1 MTIKPDKIFAVVDEA
16 GVAAYTQIILKG
28 IGAGKGVLD
37 VTGDI
42 GSQFNYFGT
51 AVAPYDRHVDETP
64 KDKDGNTYKKLMPI
78 EDVLKIL
85 TIPGDRQKAYASEF
99 ATAFSDSGY
108 ELDAEDDMR
117 HPLEIVSGTS
127 PIGFAVSVLRV
138 AGLPIANDVRHAT
151 NLYVLE
157 DQHENRVVVL
167 GDQKISPYLEKS
179 LREEGLIYL
188 HYTNPTAINQIND
201 LFGDGLKAR
210 ASRDMSF
217 RFTDIQN
224 IMQNVIYALSL
235 QQEALGNDDGE
246 SHEISAGTT
255 IGKFFV
261 DVFKLQKHL
270 DVDPAENATLML
282 RSTPKAPPAIKR

>member
-16 GVAAYTQIILKG
+16 GVAAYTQVILKG
-28 IGAGKGVLD
+28 MSAGKGVLD

-51 AVAPYDRHVDETP
+51 AVAPYDRQSDETP

-99 ATAFSDSGY
+99 ASTFSDSGY
-108 ELDAEDDMR
+108 ESDAEDDMR
-117 HPLEIVSGTS
+117 QPLEIVSGTS
-127 PIGFAVSVLRV
+127 PIGFAISVLRV
-138 AGLPIANDVRHAT
+138 AGLPMANDVRHAT
-151 NLYVLE
+151 NIYVLE
-157 DQHENRVVVL
+157 DQRENRVVVL
-167 GDQKISPYLEKS
+167 GNQKISPYLEKS
-179 LREEGLIYL
+179 LREEGLVYL
-188 HYTNPTAINQIND
+188 HCTNPTAVDQIND
-201 LFGDGLKAR
+201 LFADGLKAR

-217 RFTDIQN
+217 RFTDIQS

-246 SHEISAGTT
+246 SHQISAGTT

-270 DVDPAENATLML
+270 DVDPAENVTLML
-282 RSTPKAPPAIKR
+282 RSTPKPPPAIKR

>member
-16 GVAAYTQIILKG
+16 GVAAYTQVILKG

-42 GSQFNYFGT
+42 GAQFNYFGT
-51 AVAPYDRHVDETP
+51 AVAPYDRQSYDTP
-64 KDKDGNTYKKLMPI
+64 TDQDGNTYKKLMPI

-99 ATAFSDSGY
+99 AAAFSDSGD

-117 HPLEIVSGTS
+117 QPLEIVSGTW

-138 AGLPIANDVRHAT
+138 AGLPMANDVRHAT
-151 NLYVLE
+151 NIYVLE

-167 GDQKISPYLEKS
+167 GNQKISPYLERA
-179 LREEGLIYL
+179 LREEGLLYL
-188 HYTNPTAINQIND
+188 HCTNPTAIDQIND
-201 LFGDGLKAR
+201 LFADGLKAR

-235 QQEALGNDDGE
+235 QQETSSHHDGE
-246 SHEISAGTT
+246 PSQIGVGTT

-270 DVDPAENATLML
+270 ELDPEENATLML
-282 RSTPKAPPAIKR
+282 RSTPKSSPMIKR